1 MLHQASNAFTDNS
14 IFIIYMFNHF
24 MRRKNSQSVKYTFL
38 KDPSCLEQLKEALLD
53 DNFIDEIANAIKN
66 PTNQHSKDL
75 ESWLKFLMVRMSS
88 TLNFT
93 AGTASHAVTQMLG
106 MRRFCVAQLVYHLH

>member
-1 MLHQASNAFTDNS
+1 
-14 IFIIYMFNHF
+14 
-24 MRRKNSQSVKYTFL
+24 MRRKNSQSAKYTFL

-66 PTNQHSKDL
+66 HTNQHSKDV

-93 AGTASHAVTQMLG
+93 AGTASNAVTQMLG
-106 MRRFCVAQLVYHLH
+106 LRRFCSNGGFFATFDPQT